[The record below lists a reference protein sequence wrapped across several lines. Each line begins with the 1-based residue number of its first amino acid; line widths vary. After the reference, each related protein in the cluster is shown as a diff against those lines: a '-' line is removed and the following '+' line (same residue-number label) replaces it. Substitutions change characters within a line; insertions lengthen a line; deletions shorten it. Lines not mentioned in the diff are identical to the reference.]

1 MEEGTEG
8 LDSPSAVR
16 LQTTSELRGQSQ
28 IMLSAVAGP
37 ALCSRLVREP
47 NAAMPTLSP
56 SGLPL
61 PLVFSSHR
69 RVAGLFDETYLD
81 ALKERDAGAQN
92 LLVSTFTRPVLNKL
106 RARLR
111 SPELVQ
117 DAFQETFLRVL
128 TYFGSGKTLDKP
140 GSLAGFVHATCQNV
154 ALELL
159 RAHTRHDQFP
169 ENFSEPKA
177 AGLDPE
183 RQMVSEERKA
193 TVQRLLNELTQK
205 ERQLLKRVF
214 LDEEDKDTV
223 CRELK
228 VDRGY
233 LRVLL
238 YRARQ
243 SFRAI
248 VSLESKKRAAGA

>member
-1 MEEGTEG
+1 MFSTPDFPE
-8 LDSPSAVR
+8 
-16 LQTTSELRGQSQ
+16 
-28 IMLSAVAGP
+28 
-37 ALCSRLVREP
+37 
-47 NAAMPTLSP
+47 
-56 SGLPL
+56 
-61 PLVFSSHR
+61 PLVFSFHR

-81 ALKERDAGAQN
+81 GLKERNADAQSQ
-92 LLVSTFTRPVLNKL
+92 LVSAFSRPVLNKL

-111 SPELVQ
+111 SPELIQ

-128 TYFGSGKTLDKP
+128 TYFGSGKTLDRP

-159 RAHTRHDQFP
+159 RGHTRHDQFP
-169 ENFSEPKA
+169 ENFPEPIA

-183 RQMVSEERKA
+183 RQLVTEERKA
-193 TVQRLLNELTQK
+193 MVRRLLNELSDK

-223 CRELK
+223 CRELE
-228 VDRGY
+228 VDRSY

-243 SFRAI
+243 KFKAV
-248 VSLESKKRAAGA
+248 VSLDNKKKAAGA

>member
-1 MEEGTEG
+1 MLSTVAGEA
-8 LDSPSAVR
+8 LR
-16 LQTTSELRGQSQ
+16 LRPARAPRPAPP
-28 IMLSAVAGP
+28 MLSA
-37 ALCSRLVREP
+37 SD
-47 NAAMPTLSP
+47 
-56 SGLPL
+56 LPK
-61 PLVFSSHR
+61 PLLFSSHR

-81 ALKERDAGAQN
+81 ALRERNADAQDR
-92 LLVSTFTRPVLNKL
+92 LVSCFSRVVLLKL

-111 SPELVQ
+111 SPELIQ

-159 RAHTRHDQFP
+159 RGHTRHDQFP
-169 ENFSEPKA
+169 ENFPEPIST
-177 AGLDPE
+177 GLDPE
-183 RQMVSEERKA
+183 RQLVTEERKA
-193 TVQRLLNELTQK
+193 MVRRLLNELSEK
-205 ERQLLKRVF
+205 ERRVLKRVF

-223 CRELK
+223 CRELA
-228 VDRGY
+228 VDRNY

-248 VSLESKKRAAGA
+248 ASLDGKKKAAGA

>member
-1 MEEGTEG
+1 MMSATAGEA
-8 LDSPSAVR
+8 LRSCLARAPSPAAS
-16 LQTTSELRGQSQ
+16 
-28 IMLSAVAGP
+28 MLSTSDLP
-37 ALCSRLVREP
+37 EP
-47 NAAMPTLSP
+47 L
-56 SGLPL
+56 L
-61 PLVFSSHR
+61 FSSHR

-81 ALKERDAGAQN
+81 ALKERNADAQN
-92 LLVSTFTRPVLNKL
+92 LLVSSFSRPVLNKL

-128 TYFGSGKTLDKP
+128 TYFGSGKTLDRP

-159 RAHTRHDQFP
+159 RAHTRHDQLP
-169 ENFSEPKA
+169 ENFPEPKA
-177 AGLDPE
+177 AGPDPE
-183 RQMVSEERKA
+183 RQLVTEERKA
-193 TVQRLLNELTQK
+193 TVRRLLNELTEK

-223 CRELK
+223 CRELH
-228 VDRGY
+228 VDRSY

-243 SFRAI
+243 SFRAV
-248 VSLESKKRAAGA
+248 VSLESKKKAAGA